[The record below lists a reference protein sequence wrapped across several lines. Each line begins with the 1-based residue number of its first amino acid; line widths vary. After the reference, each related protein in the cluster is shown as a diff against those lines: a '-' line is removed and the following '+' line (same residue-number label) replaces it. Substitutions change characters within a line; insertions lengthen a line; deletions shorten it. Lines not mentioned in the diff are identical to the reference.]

1 MSAPEPI
8 LIDKHVDLERWNDY
22 ENRLVRAANGLRQLA
37 DRREDPWDHERL
49 LGKVDGIQLALSYLR
64 EYGLPT

>member
-8 LIDKHVDLERWNDY
+8 LIDKSVDLERWTEY
-22 ENRLVRAANGLRQLA
+22 EARLVRAANGLRELA

-49 LGKVDGIQLALSYLR
+49 LGKVDGILLALAYLR
-64 EYGLPT
+64 EYGLPS